1 MPTTRKKN
9 TKPTTTQTMGE
20 GVVREIIGQ
29 MLREAFGAHSRDLE
43 RHLNDINRRL
53 MALEKR
59 P

>member
-1 MPTTRKKN
+1 MPTTRKNRN
-9 TKPTTTQTMGE
+9 TPTPTQNMGE

-43 RHLNDINRRL
+43 KHLNDINRRL